1 MADDEATRMSRAIAE
16 ARDALQT
23 TNRSRTTNTVV
34 GAVSGALTGNPL
46 IAATQASVANQQP
59 TPLDRIAASATDV
72 NPNRGMMPPIMED
85 LQNNRARNT
94 PPMIDTSL
102 ATRIAEATAPD
113 VKLSGSFTRGE
124 SVKPSAPGKPGDG
137 TRIR

>member
-23 TNRSRTTNTVV
+23 TNRSQPRTRSV

-46 IAATQASVANQQP
+46 IANTTSVAKSTADPFGSHCRECQ
-59 TPLDRIAASATDV
+59 DV
-72 NPNRGMMPPIMED
+72 NPNRGMMPPMMED
-85 LQNNRARNT
+85 LQNRSART

-113 VKLSGSFTRGE
+113 VKLSGSFTRRRIGE
-124 SVKPSAPGKPGDG
+124 AVCRRK
-137 TRIR
+137 TW